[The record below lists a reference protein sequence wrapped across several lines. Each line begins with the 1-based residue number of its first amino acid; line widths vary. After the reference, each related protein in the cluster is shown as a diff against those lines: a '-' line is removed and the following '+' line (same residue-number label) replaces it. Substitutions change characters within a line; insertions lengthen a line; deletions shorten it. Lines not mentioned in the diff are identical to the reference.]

1 MNVKVLRAGRLA
13 GAALLVSVLASACG
27 GGAPS
32 AQLNPP
38 AMLVQLQTV
47 KSSSLL
53 DTSEFVGALEAQAK
67 VTLSPEVDG
76 RVVQIF
82 VKPGDVVKVGTPI
95 AQMSS
100 GKTQAS
106 ASGAVADV
114 NAARAALNTNSAQ
127 VKAAEADRD
136 SAAADVRLQESD
148 LQRTQTLVS
157 QGAQSRQTLDRA
169 RNSRDTA
176 IAALRSAE
184 ADIQAAQ
191 AALAESS
198 AEVARSETDRTV
210 AAEDLQDK
218 RVLAPIAGVVGDIAM
233 KVGDVVSSTTTLT
246 SITQNNALDLNISV
260 PIERSRQLRVGIP
273 VELLDEQNQPLLR
286 GRISFVSPAVSTANQ
301 AILAKAT
308 FVNDGSLRDG
318 QLVRTRIIW
327 NTKPGVLVPTVA
339 ITRVAG
345 QTFVYV
351 AEQAKPAADPANA
364 GDGAAD
370 NGAADS
376 AASDNAAAPAPANG
390 QPPASQPQQIA
401 RQRPVTLGN
410 IQGNQYQVISGV
422 KAGEDVVVSGIL
434 NLSDGIPITVGQ
446 AVSEQP

>member
-13 GAALLVSVLASACG
+13 GTALLVSLLASACG

-82 VKPGDVVKVGTPI
+82 VKPGDVVKVGTLI
-95 AQMSS
+95 AQLRSD
-100 GKTQAS
+100 KTQAS

-114 NAARAALNTNSAQ
+114 NAARAALNTNSAR

-198 AEVARSETDRTV
+198 AEVDRSEADRAV

-260 PIERSRQLRVGIP
+260 PIERSRELRVGIP

-286 GRISFVSPAVSTANQ
+286 GRISFVSPAVSTTNQ

-339 ITRVAG
+339 VTRVAG

-351 AEQAKPAADPANA
+351 AEQAKPAADPASA
-364 GDGAAD
+364 GDGAAAD
-370 NGAADS
+370 NAA
-376 AASDNAAAPAPANG
+376 ADNAAAPAPADG

>member
-32 AQLNPP
+32 AQEGPP

-82 VKPGDVVKVGTPI
+82 VKPGDVVKVGTLI
-95 AQMSS
+95 AQLRSD
-100 GKTQAS
+100 KTQAS

-114 NAARAALNTNSAQ
+114 NAARAALNTNSAR

-198 AEVARSETDRTV
+198 AEVARSEADRAV

-246 SITQNNALDLNISV
+246 SITQNNVLDLNISV
-260 PIERSRQLRVGIP
+260 PIERSRELRVGIP

-339 ITRVAG
+339 VTRVAG

-351 AEQAKPAADPANA
+351 AEPAKPAAEPANA
-364 GDGAAD
+364 AD
-370 NGAADS
+370 NAAADS
-376 AASDNAAAPAPANG
+376 AASDSAVAPAPADG
-390 QPPASQPQQIA
+390 QPPVSQPQQIA

>member
-1 MNVKVLRAGRLA
+1 MINVKVLRAGRLA
-13 GAALLVSVLASACG
+13 GAALLVSVLAGACK
-27 GGAPS
+27 GGAPT
-32 AQLNPP
+32 AEQGPP

-47 KSSSLL
+47 KNSSLL

-82 VKPGDVVKVGTPI
+82 VKPGDVVQVGTPI
-95 AQMSS
+95 AQLRS

-106 ASGAVADV
+106 VSGAVADV
-114 NAARAALNTNSAQ
+114 NAARAALNTNAAR
-127 VKAAEADRD
+127 VKAAQADRD
-136 SAAADVRLQESD
+136 RAASDVRLQEAD
-148 LQRTQTLVS
+148 LQRTQVLVS
-157 QGAQSRQTLDRA
+157 QGAQSQQTLDRA
-169 RNSRDTA
+169 RNSRETA
-176 IAALRSAE
+176 IAALRAAE
-184 ADIQAAQ
+184 EDVRAAQ

-198 AEVARSETDRTV
+198 AEVARSEADRVV

-218 RVLAPIAGVVGDIAM
+218 RILAPIAGVVGTIPV

-246 SITQNNALDLNISV
+246 SIIQNNALDLNISV
-260 PIERSRQLRVGIP
+260 PIERGRQLRVGVP
-273 VELLDEQNQPLLR
+273 VEMLDEQSQPLLR
-286 GRISFVSPAVSTANQ
+286 GRISFVSPEVNTTNQ

-318 QLVRTRIIW
+318 QLVRTRVVW

-339 ITRVAG
+339 VTRVAG

-351 AEQAKPAADPANA
+351 AEQAEPANA
-364 GDGAAD
+364 DGAA
-370 NGAADS
+370 AKPPE
-376 AASDNAAAPAPANG
+376 PAPTNG
-390 QPPASQPQQIA
+390 QPPAAPPQQIA

-422 KAGEDVVVSGIL
+422 KAGEDVVVSGVL
-434 NLSDGIPITVGQ
+434 NLSDGVPITVGQ

>member
-1 MNVKVLRAGRLA
+1 MINVKVLRAGRLA
-13 GAALLVSVLASACG
+13 GTALLVSLLAGACG

-32 AQLNPP
+32 APQGPP

-95 AQMSS
+95 AQLRS

-114 NAARAALNTNSAQ
+114 NAARAALNTNAAR

-157 QGAQSRQTLDRA
+157 QGAQSQQTLDRA

-184 ADIQAAQ
+184 ADIRAAQ

-198 AEVARSETDRTV
+198 AEVARSEADRAV

-218 RVLAPIAGVVGDIAM
+218 RVLAPIAGVVGDIPM

-246 SITQNNALDLNISV
+246 SIIQNNALDLNISV

-286 GRISFVSPAVSTANQ
+286 GRISFVSPEVSTSNQ

-327 NTKPGVLVPTVA
+327 STKPGVLVPTVA
-339 ITRVAG
+339 VTRVAG

-351 AEQAKPAADPANA
+351 AEQAEPAANPANA
-364 GDGAAD
+364 AGDAAAD
-370 NGAADS
+370 T
-376 AASDNAAAPAPANG
+376 AAAPAPADG

-401 RQRPVTLGN
+401 RQRPVTLGT

-422 KAGEDVVVSGIL
+422 KAGEDIVVSGIL

>member
-1 MNVKVLRAGRLA
+1 MINVKVLRAGRLA
-13 GAALLVSVLASACG
+13 GTALLVSVLAGACG

-32 AQLNPP
+32 APQGPP

-95 AQMSS
+95 AQLRS

-114 NAARAALNTNSAQ
+114 NAARAALNTNAAR

-157 QGAQSRQTLDRA
+157 QGAQSQQTLDRA

-184 ADIQAAQ
+184 ADIRAAQ

-198 AEVARSETDRTV
+198 AEVARSEADRAV

-218 RVLAPIAGVVGDIAM
+218 RVLAPIAGVVGDIPM

-246 SITQNNALDLNISV
+246 SIIQNNALDLNISV

-286 GRISFVSPAVSTANQ
+286 GRISFVSPEVSTSNQ

-327 NTKPGVLVPTVA
+327 STKPGVLVPTVA
-339 ITRVAG
+339 VTRVAG

-351 AEQAKPAADPANA
+351 AEQAEPAANPANA
-364 GDGAAD
+364 AGDAAAD
-370 NGAADS
+370 T
-376 AASDNAAAPAPANG
+376 AAAPAPADG

-401 RQRPVTLGN
+401 RQRPVTLGT

-422 KAGEDVVVSGIL
+422 KAGEDIVVSGIL